1 MGRRNRLVGSGGKG
15 KIIDRDDI
23 EDAHV
28 TDVFVLDVRAG
39 SFGGFLGD
47 SCGKATLFTFDG
59 VGHDALGR
67 ELRFA
72 DSGKQLVVSVLD
84 LPFLSELVGIFHDG
98 DSVAGDFGALAV
110 TQDSTHVMLFGKV
123 EAGADHILEHLDSKV
138 MAVLEVDDK
147 LGLLFADDLT
157 GYRKSVHG
165 GFVHV
170 GVGDSVEQVVAPS
183 GDLED
188 VLANLDGNGLNERI
202 GVTDRGADVD
212 GESDLVV
219 VVRDIDQNQVTST
232 VEVCQKEGWGERH
245 KLVRRIA
252 EEES

>member
-59 VGHDALGR
+59 VGHDALGG

-84 LPFLSELVGIFHDG
+84 LPFLSELVGFFHDG
-98 DSVAGDFGALAV
+98 DSVTRDTITLAV
-110 TQDSTHVMLFGKV
+110 TQESKNAVLFGKV
-123 EAGADHILEHLDSKV
+123 EAGADQILEDLDSKV
-138 MAVLEVDDK
+138 VAVREGDDK
-147 LGLLFADDLT
+147 LKLFFADGFT
-157 GYRKSVHG
+157 GHGKSVEG
-165 GFVHV
+165 GSFQF
-170 GVGDSVEQVVAPS
+170 GVGDSVDHVVAPA

-188 VLANLDGNGLNERI
+188 VLADLDGKCLNE
-202 GVTDRGADVD
+202 GVSVTNSGTNVD
-212 GESDLVV
+212 GESRLVG
-219 VVRDIDQNQVTST
+219 VVRDINQNQVAFT
-232 VEVCQKEGWGERH
+232 VEVCEEIG
-245 KLVRRIA
+245 VR
-252 EEES
+252 SVSN